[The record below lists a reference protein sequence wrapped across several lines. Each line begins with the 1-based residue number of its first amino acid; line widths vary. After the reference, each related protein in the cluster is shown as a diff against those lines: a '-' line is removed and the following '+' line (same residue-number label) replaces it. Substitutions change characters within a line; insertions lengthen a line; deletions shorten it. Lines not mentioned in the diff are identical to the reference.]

1 MSNVAIIVET
11 FLRSLICMLIPGKRG
26 QDVLKLRK
34 ELQAL
39 KRHVKKPQFTNSD
52 RLLFVSLLRQRW
64 CVSQRRL
71 GRPPVDEKIRLLVIE
86 MKRNNPHWGA
96 RRIKGELRKIGIT
109 LSKSS
114 VCNILNDS
122 DFPPSTR
129 KFDETWIPF
138 LKSHAKRAFACD
150 FITVETAFLRRL
162 YIFALL
168 DINTREIIAARV
180 TRNPTAN

>member
-1 MSNVAIIVET
+1 M
-11 FLRSLICMLIPGKRG
+11 
-26 QDVLKLRK
+26 LRK
-34 ELQAL
+34 ELQVL